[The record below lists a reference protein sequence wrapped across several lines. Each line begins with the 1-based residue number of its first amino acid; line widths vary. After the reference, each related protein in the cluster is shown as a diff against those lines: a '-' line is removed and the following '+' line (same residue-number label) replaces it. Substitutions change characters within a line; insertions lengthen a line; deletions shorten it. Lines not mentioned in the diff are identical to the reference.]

1 MTAPSLQKHDGKQ
14 HEQAALSSFH
24 DGKRRAGF
32 DVVHSS
38 VAIQSHGPGAPCAVR
53 WSGRAR
59 CCQRH
64 AADIAIRAA
73 SLPAGYAAARAC
85 AVGGGGCRLFERSRA
100 LARPSRGARQALAIG
115 GFWLGVCSIIAPMT
129 RVRNSTRWPSSRWA
143 YLPVTYRPQRLPLW
157 PARLSA
163 TAAAACGFL
172 PHTVTGRSHS
182 TSRKP
187 EGGVDLE
194 LSGTHAP
201 RDTDIYNP

>member
-1 MTAPSLQKHDGKQ
+1 MTAPGLQKHDGKQ

-85 AVGGGGCRLFERSRA
+85 AVGGGGR
-100 LARPSRGARQALAIG
+100 
-115 GFWLGVCSIIAPMT
+115 
-129 RVRNSTRWPSSRWA
+129 
-143 YLPVTYRPQRLPLW
+143 
-157 PARLSA
+157 
-163 TAAAACGFL
+163 AAAAGCL
-172 PHTVTGRSHS
+172 SASPCATV
-182 TSRKP
+182 
-187 EGGVDLE
+187 EGGPPGPGHSGILARSLLHHSLHDSSTEQHKMAE
-194 LSGTHAP
+194 LQVGLPAGNLSPAAAAALACEAATALSAQLP
-201 RDTDIYNP
+201 ADSYRTP